1 MNIPLKKIKSILGNQ
16 DTTKAVIAVYM
27 PRWNYYIYMSAF
39 YRILNVIKD
48 TRWNIAKGEE
58 YDIPFYKF
66 YLYKGE

>member
-1 MNIPLKKIKSILGNQ
+1 MNTPLRNIKSILDNQ
-16 DTTKAVIAVYM
+16 DTTAVISIYM
-27 PRWNYYIYMSAF
+27 PRWNYYTYMSAF
-39 YRILNVIKD
+39 YRILDVIKD